1 MEHVPL
7 VKPRPTRP
15 LSQQLLSIQRKAW
28 GLPTGLVSKIR
39 DQLTISSWLALGAC
53 LQSLLFLVAGRIA
66 LVPAFV
72 LIFYRIVDTAL
83 MVKGI
88 KPDPEAMDNIIRN
101 KYTVLYP
108 DGQGKYTGKPANKDI
123 VVFMIGA
130 RSNHPLGLLAPGF
143 GTMGDYFD
151 SMCKDIE
158 ARSEE
163 YGLLGHTNYAVQ
175 GDVSTS
181 TETMSVMFFENFEGL
196 HKFAHDPLHRE
207 AWNWWNRDLAKFGH
221 LSIWHEAFHSPAGH
235 WEGIYVNS
243 HPRGLAATTVPITLE
258 KDSGDLKAG
267 TKAYFSPI
275 VDARKGVLKT
285 SAGRISALRSK
296 ADEHDKYGKDPYEN
310 YGRMN
315 AV

>member
-1 MEHVPL
+1 
-7 VKPRPTRP
+7 
-15 LSQQLLSIQRKAW
+15 
-28 GLPTGLVSKIR
+28 IR

-243 HPRGLAATTVPITLE
+243 HPRGLGQ
-258 KDSGDLKAG
+258 SG